1 MLHIYNTLSREL
13 ERFKP
18 LRQEEVKVYFCGP
31 TPYNYAHIGNLKTY
45 IFEDYV
51 IKTLRF
57 LGYKVKTTMNITDID
72 DKTIRDSQKY
82 GEKLLPYT
90 QKYSQYFL
98 EDLKK
103 LNITLA
109 DNIVPIST
117 LIDEMVEMINGLIK
131 KWYAYLWDDGSV
143 YYEIKKFKKY
153 WNLAHLDFSGMKTS
167 VRINNDEYDKENAAD
182 FALWKGY
189 KEDDGQNYWEKE
201 FDFNGEKKIL
211 KWRPGWHIEC
221 SACNMKYFWAQIDIH
236 MWWVD
241 NIFPH
246 HQNEIAQTEAYTGKT
261 FSKYWIHGGHI
272 TVNGKK
278 MAKSANNF
286 YTVRDLEEKYL
297 DHSINLQPSPLTP
310 LPWGRGEQNPPLYYA
325 RRLGGVSASV
335 LYRAIRLS
343 FMNARYR
350 DSVDFSFDKLE
361 QNFNA
366 IKKIDESLKKLNR
379 LLESWTLK
387 EQKVRRDFREDMQGI
402 VSDYI
407 ESLEDDF
414 NMPEAISMFF
424 TFITYTNTQIDSWD
438 LCLAEAQSLLE
449 MFKTFDSVL
458 SVLDFEVLK
467 SEEIPNDILAKFK
480 ARNDA
485 KKAKDFTLADKIR
498 DELLENWYK
507 IIDDRSWSRV
517 ERI

>member
-31 TPYNYAHIGNLKTY
+31 TPYNYAHIWNLKTY

-51 IKTLRF
+51 IKTLKF
-57 LGYKVKTTMNITDID
+57 LNYKVKTTMNITDID
-72 DKTIRDSQKY
+72 DKTIRDSQKNW
-82 GEKLLPYT
+82 EKLLDLT
-90 QKYSQYFL
+90 KRYSEFFL

-109 DNIVPIST
+109 DNIVPISW
-117 LIDEMVEMINGLIK
+117 LIPEMIEMINGLIK
-131 KWYAYLWDDGSV
+131 RWYAYLGEDGSI
-143 YYEIKKFKKY
+143 YYDIKKFKNY
-153 WNLAHLDFSGMKTS
+153 WKLAHLDFSGMKSS

-182 FALWKGY
+182 FALWKAW
-189 KEDDGQNYWEKE
+189 KAEDGENFWMWE
-201 FDFNGEKKIL
+201 FDFSWEKKVL

-246 HQNEIAQTEAYTGKT
+246 HQNEIAQTEGYTWKT
-261 FSKYWIHGGHI
+261 FSKYWLHSGHI
-272 TVNGKK
+272 TVDGKK
-278 MAKSANNF
+278 MSKSANNF
-286 YTVRDLEEKYL
+286 YTILDLEEKYK
-297 DHSINLQPSPLTP
+297 DISSSI
-310 LPWGRGEQNPPLYYA
+310 
-325 RRLGGVSASV
+325 
-335 LYRAIRLS
+335 LYRSIRLC
-343 FMNARYR
+343 FMNAKYR
-350 DSVDFSFDKLE
+350 DSVDFSFEKLE

-379 LLESWTLK
+379 LICSWTLK
-387 EQKVRRDFREDMQGI
+387 ELKVRREFREDMQGI
-402 VSDYI
+402 IWDYI
-407 ESLEDDF
+407 ADLEDDF

-424 TFITYTNTQIDSWD
+424 TFITYVNTQIDSWV

-449 MFKTFDSVL
+449 MYKTFDSVL
-458 SVLDFEVLK
+458 SILDFEILK
-467 SEEIPNDILAKFK
+467 SQEVPFDILTKLE
-480 ARNDA
+480 ARNEA
-485 KKAKDFTLADKIR
+485 KKIKNFALSDAIR
-498 DELLENWYK
+498 DELLSLWYK

-517 ERI
+517 EKV

>member
-1 MLHIYNTLSREL
+1 MLHVYNTLSREL

-31 TPYNYAHIGNLKTY
+31 TPYNYAHIWNLKTY

-57 LGYKVKTTMNITDID
+57 LWYRVKTTMNVTDID
-72 DKTIRDSQKY
+72 DKTIRDSQKF
-82 GEKLLPYT
+82 GEELLPYT
-90 QKYSQYFL
+90 QKYTAYFL
-98 EDLKK
+98 EDLRK

-131 KWYAYLWDDGSV
+131 RWYAYLWDDGSI

-153 WNLAHLDFSGMKTS
+153 WNLAHLDFSWMKTS

-189 KEDDGQNYWEKE
+189 KNEDGENYWEKE
-201 FDFNGEKKIL
+201 FDFNWEKKVL

-246 HQNEIAQTEAYTGKT
+246 HQNEIAQSEWYTWKT
-261 FSKYWIHGGHI
+261 FSKYWIHGWHI

-286 YTVRDLEEKYL
+286 YTIKDLEEKYL
-297 DHSINLQPSPLTP
+297 TNPSLTLPLNLKEGKVT
-310 LPWGRGEQNPPLYYA
+310 
-325 RRLGGVSASV
+325 ASV

-343 FMNARYR
+343 FMNAKYR
-350 DSVDFSFDKLE
+350 ESVDFSFEKLE
-361 QNFNA
+361 QNFNT
-366 IKKIDESLKKLNR
+366 IKKIDEALKKLDR
-379 LLESWTLK
+379 VMKSWTLQEK
-387 EQKVRRDFREDMQGI
+387 KFRRDFREELQDFIGE
-402 VSDYI
+402 YC
-407 ESLEDDF
+407 EKLEDDF
-414 NMPEAISMFF
+414 NMPEAFSIFF
-424 TFITYTNTQIDSWD
+424 MYITFSNTQVDSGELSLW
-438 LCLAEAQSLLE
+438 EANALFD

-458 SVLDFEVLK
+458 WILDLDVLN
-467 SEEIPNDILAKFK
+467 SEEIPNEIMQKFE
-480 ARNDA
+480 ARNTA
-485 KKAKDFTLADKIR
+485 KKAKDFALADTLR
-498 DELLENWYK
+498 DELLNLGYK

-517 ERI
+517 EKI